1 MLEIDIQFRRGSFD
15 LNVACTLGHQATGV
29 FGRSGAGKTTL
40 LHCVAGLLKPTAG
53 RIVLDGE
60 TLFDSRRG
68 IHVPPHRRRIAMV
81 FQDGRLFPHYSVRGN
96 LQYGLSLL
104 PRRGRRFSLP
114 QVAELMELT
123 ELLDESPNRLSGGQ
137 RQRVAL
143 GRALLSSPGL
153 LLLDEPLSGLDATL
167 KREILPF
174 LCRVQQ
180 EANIPILM
188 VSHSLGEILCLTDRL
203 LLMEGGTAA
212 AHGQYAQLLRNE
224 ASRRLLRSGD
234 LVNVLRCAFS
244 HPEAGGITTL
254 TPLDENGSAAKR
266 DEREVVIK
274 ASAFA
279 GTEVGSEAWAVLRP
293 EDIALARGPV
303 EHLSMQNQLP
313 GRLLR
318 VLEPS
323 RRALCVVDVGVELLV
338 EVTPQA
344 LADMQLEPGQ
354 RVWAMFKASATTV
367 WPGGSPVP
375 GASPPCRQASPA
387 ASTPPAQAKRQL
399 REGAWIQS

>member
-1 MLEIDIQFRRGSFD
+1 MLEIDIQLRRESFE
-15 LNVACTLGHQATGV
+15 LNVACALGCQATGV

-40 LHCVAGLLKPTAG
+40 LHCLAGLLKPTAG

-60 TLFDSRRG
+60 TLFDSARG

-104 PRRGRRFSLP
+104 PRCRRRFTLP
-114 QVAELMELT
+114 QVAELLELT
-123 ELLDESPNRLSGGQ
+123 PLLDEPPNRLSGGQ

-174 LCRVQQ
+174 LCRVQR

-212 AHGQYAQLLRNE
+212 AHGHYAQLLRNE
-224 ASRRLLRSGD
+224 ASRRLLRAGD
-234 LVNVLRCAFS
+234 LANVLRCVVS
-244 HPEAGGITTL
+244 RPEAGGITTL
-254 TPLDENGSAAKR
+254 TPLDENGSAATR
-266 DEREVVIK
+266 DEREVFIK
-274 ASAFA
+274 ASACPEA
-279 GTEVGSEAWAVLRP
+279 GVGSEAWVVLRP

-313 GRLLR
+313 GRLVR

-344 LADMQLEPGQ
+344 VADMQLAPGQ
-354 RVWAMFKASATTV
+354 RVWAAGPSVPDATPPRRQTSPVASA
-367 WPGGSPVP
+367 
-375 GASPPCRQASPA
+375 
-387 ASTPPAQAKRQL
+387 PPAQAKRPI
-399 REGAWIQS
+399 REDAWIQS